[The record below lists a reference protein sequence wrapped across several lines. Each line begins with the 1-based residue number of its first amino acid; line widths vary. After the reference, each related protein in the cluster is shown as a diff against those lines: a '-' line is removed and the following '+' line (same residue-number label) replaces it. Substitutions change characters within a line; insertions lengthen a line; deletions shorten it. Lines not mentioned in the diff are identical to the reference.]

1 MLNRTDHMAYLPD
14 MEILKDSTIMEDV
27 ITRMNA
33 YDYHRYSADDVR
45 IALHKDNCSPQDFAA
60 LLSPAAMPFLEEI
73 ARKAS
78 AETRQH
84 FGNSIYLFT
93 PLYLANYCE
102 NSCVYCGFSRKQK
115 IRRARLNTDEMEKE
129 MQAIAQTGLEEILLL
144 TGESRKMSDLQYIGE
159 ACAIARRYFKMVGLE
174 VYPVN
179 TQDYA
184 YLRACGADYVT
195 VFQETYNSTTYE
207 TLHPDGRKRVFPY
220 RMNAQE
226 RALRGGMRGVAFGA
240 LLGLGDSRK
249 DAFATGLHAWFLQ
262 RRYPQAEISFS
273 CPRLRP
279 LGNDSKPDF
288 PILDGKTNISIP
300 QEAELLQVMLA
311 YRLLMPFAG
320 ITISTRERAGFR
332 DHVTGIAATKVSA
345 SVRTSVGGHQESQE
359 DIGDG
364 QFEIADLRSVHE
376 VCSTLKER
384 GLQPVMNDYVY
395 V

>member
-1 MLNRTDHMAYLPD
+1 MLIKTDHMTYLPD

-27 ITRMNA
+27 IARMNA
-33 YDYHRYSADDVR
+33 FEYHRYSADDVR

-60 LLSPAAMPFLEEI
+60 FLSPAAMPFLEEI

-78 AETRQH
+78 ATSRRH
-84 FGNSIYLFT
+84 FGNSINLFT
-93 PLYLANYCE
+93 PLYLSNYCE

-115 IRRARLNTDEMEKE
+115 IRRARLDTDEMKRE

-144 TGESRKMSDLQYIGE
+144 TGESRKMSDLQYVGE

-184 YLRACGADYVT
+184 YLHACGADCVT

-220 RMNAQE
+220 RINAQE

-240 LLGLGDSRK
+240 LLGLGDFRK

-279 LGNDSKPDF
+279 LGNDIKPDF
-288 PILDGKTNISIP
+288 PILDDKTNISIP
-300 QEAELLQVMLA
+300 QEAELLQVILA

-320 ITISTRERAGFR
+320 ITISTRERAEFR

-345 SVRTSVGGHQESQE
+345 SVRTSVGGHQDRQE

-364 QFEIADLRSVHE
+364 QFEIADSRSVHE
-376 VCSTLKER
+376 VCSALKEH
-384 GLQPVMNDYVY
+384 GLQPVTNDYVY

>member
-1 MLNRTDHMAYLPD
+1 MAYLPD
-14 MEILKDSTIMEDV
+14 MEILKDSIIMEDV

-33 YDYHRYSADDVR
+33 YEYHRYSADDVR
-45 IALHKDNCSPQDFAA
+45 IALHKDNCTPQDFAA
-60 LLSPAAMPFLEEI
+60 LLSPAALPFLEEI

-78 AETRQH
+78 AETRKH

-102 NSCVYCGFSRKQK
+102 NSCVYCGFSRRQK
-115 IRRARLNTDEMEKE
+115 IRRARLNTEEMEKE
-129 MQAIAQTGLEEILLL
+129 MQAIAQVGLEEILLL

-159 ACAIARRYFKMVGLE
+159 ACTIARRYFKMVGLE
-174 VYPVN
+174 VYPMN
-179 TQDYA
+179 TQGYA
-184 YLRACGADYVT
+184 YLRTCGADYVT

-226 RALRGGMRGVAFGA
+226 RALRGGMRGVGFGA
-240 LLGLGDSRK
+240 LLGLGDFRK
-249 DAFATGLHAWFLQ
+249 DAFAAGIHAWLLQ

-279 LGNDSKPDF
+279 IGN
-288 PILDGKTNISIP
+288 DGKTDSPIL
-300 QEAELLQVMLA
+300 QEAELLQVIMA
-311 YRLLMPFAG
+311 YRLFMPFAG
-320 ITISTRERAGFR
+320 ITISTRERACFR
-332 DHVTGIAATKVSA
+332 DNVTGIAATKISAGVS
-345 SVRTSVGGHQESQE
+345 TGIGGHQECQE

-364 QFEIADLRSVHE
+364 QFEIADSRSVDE
-376 VCSTLKER
+376 VYSAMKER